1 VSDAKDLPVRWRA
14 GIVQERTYRQLV
26 AAGGRSGFLLHVA
39 FLLHGPLDAAALGRA
54 AHALGR
60 RHPILRARFQA
71 EGDEVLQ
78 VVDPGVD
85 LRLRV
90 VVPAG
95 DPDRWLRDWAVG
107 EVQTTFDMREAPLV
121 RLSLV
126 RLGPARHALVLVVDH
141 LIGDGWT
148 MRLLLQE
155 LARLY
160 EAERGLAT
168 GAALLPPV
176 HFADWAER
184 QRRQF
189 AEAASADLLD
199 HWRRRLPRSAADL
212 CLRLPDFQA
221 PPEPG
226 AGSAVVHR
234 LELNAGSLG
243 RLREQAAEAGTT
255 MFTVALAGF
264 ALTLAE
270 ASGQRR
276 LSVLTSTFNRS
287 QPGDERV
294 VGCLTHLVLV
304 PLDLALPRVFGEL
317 VEHTFEAVLEALDHE
332 RLPLMLVRRR
342 LWPDTYGE
350 FEDPR
355 RCLFALSRPWY
366 DDFAIAGLSA
376 EEYLVEPREPARP
389 GLECWA
395 TEWDDRLAIRL
406 VHRRPDY
413 PEAAIARL
421 GERFRHVLAAP
432 VRELDGLVER
442 LGHAARR

>member
-1 VSDAKDLPVRWRA
+1 VSAQDLPVRWRA

-60 RHPILRARFQA
+60 RHPILRAGFQV

-78 VVDPGVD
+78 VVQPEVD
-85 LRLRV
+85 LWLRIV
-90 VVPAG
+90 APAG
-95 DPDRWLRDWAVG
+95 DPDRWLRDWAG
-107 EVQTTFDMREAPLV
+107 SEAQATFDVREAPLV
-121 RLSLV
+121 RLSLAP
-126 RLGPARHALVLVVDH
+126 LGPERHALLLVVDH

-148 MRLLLQE
+148 MRLLLEE

-168 GAALLPPV
+168 EPLPPPV
-176 HFADWAER
+176 HFAEYAER
-184 QRRQF
+184 QRRDL
-189 AEAASADLLD
+189 AEAASADLLE

-226 AGSAVVHR
+226 GGRAVVHR
-234 LELNAGSLG
+234 VELDAGPLG
-243 RLREQAAEAGTT
+243 RLRERAAAAGTT
-255 MFTVALAGF
+255 MFTAALACF

-287 QPGDERV
+287 LPGDERV

-304 PLDLALPRVFGEL
+304 QLDLARPRGFDEL
-317 VEHTFEAVLEALDHE
+317 VELTFEAVLDALEHE

-350 FEDPR
+350 FEDAR

-366 DDFAIAGLSA
+366 EDFAIAGLRA
-376 EEYLVEPREPARP
+376 EEYLVEPHEPARP
-389 GLECWA
+389 GLEFWA
-395 TEWDDRLAIRL
+395 TERDDRLAIRL
-406 VHRRPDY
+406 VHRSPDY
-413 PEAAIARL
+413 PAAAIARL
-421 GERFRHVLAAP
+421 GERLRHVLAAP
-432 VRELDGLVER
+432 VQELDGLVER